1 MILYSCT
8 YSCTLLKFGLPCRC
22 HCILESCILQ
32 DWTKI
37 AGCFFFPQTPLFATF
52 INKTRSTVHVLKKKD
67 SWYLQFLGILNTVHC
82 YCLTNKLQIP
92 CLRLVEM
99 CSVNW
104 IFPTCMY
111 CCTYTPHPSSRATR
125 KPAAR
130 KSIYLEC

>member
-8 YSCTLLKFGLPCRC
+8 VVHFYNLVYHVDATVSWNLVFYKTEQKSLVV
-22 HCILESCILQ
+22 
-32 DWTKI
+32 
-37 AGCFFFPQTPLFATF
+37 FFPQTPLFATF